1 MSQAN
6 THEQFMLELIN
17 AERAKVGA
25 QPLAFDSDLNDSAE
39 NHSSW
44 MIATDTFS
52 HTGANSS
59 SPGDRMSAAGYNFT
73 GSWAWAENIA
83 WMSTRA
89 PDGQQDEVQQLHSM
103 LMNSA
108 GHRTNLLNDTYR
120 EIGVGFEVGQF
131 DRFEGAFVTQNFART
146 ATDSF
151 LTGVAFD
158 DQDGDN
164 RYDIG
169 EGLGSFS
176 IVVKNNMT
184 GAVETTTTSPAGGYA
199 LELASGN
206 YTVSFS
212 ANGFATTSF
221 QTNIGN
227 KNVKL
232 DLIDPAA
239 SNDAPVPSPQPV
251 PEPTPAPTPE
261 PIPEPAPEP
270 ELNMITGTMASET
283 LRGTSDDDKI
293 LGIGGRDRLFGNDGD
308 DHIDGGSGNDLLWGG
323 TGTDVL
329 TGGSGRDLF
338 VFNTPFIN
346 AVDEITDFSP
356 VDDYIIVENAIFSGL
371 QRGRLKNSAF
381 HIGTE
386 AHDNTDRIIYD
397 DQTGALYFDVDAAG
411 GAVAQQFAQLTA
423 GLSLQNTDLYII

>member
-17 AERAKVGA
+17 AERAKIGA
-25 QPLAFDSDLNDSAE
+25 QPLAFDGDLNESAE
-39 NHSSW
+39 SHSSW

-52 HTGANSS
+52 HTGANNS

-89 PDGQQDEVQQLHSM
+89 PEGLQDEVQQLHTN

-158 DQDGDN
+158 DQDGDK
-164 RYDIG
+164 RYDID
-169 EGLGSFS
+169 EGLGNFT
-176 IVVKNNMT
+176 INVKNNLT
-184 GAVETTTTSPAGGYA
+184 GAVETTTTNPAGGYA

-212 ANGFATTSF
+212 ASEFATTSF
-221 QTNIGN
+221 QTSIGN

-232 DLIDPAA
+232 DLIDPAT
-239 SNDAPVPSPQPV
+239 SSD
-251 PEPTPAPTPE
+251 TPAPAPQPTPE
-261 PIPEPAPEP
+261 PIPDPTPEP
-270 ELNMITGTMASET
+270 PLNTITGTIRSDF
-283 LRGTSDDDKI
+283 LRGTSGDDEI
-293 LGIGGRDRLFGNDGD
+293 LGLGGRDRLFGDAGN

-323 TGTDVL
+323 AGTNIL

-338 VFNTPFIN
+338 IFNAAFTN

-356 VDDYIIVENAIFSGL
+356 TDDFIILENAIFSGL
-371 QRGRLKNSAF
+371 QNGRLNNSAL

-397 DQTGALYFDVDAAG
+397 DQTGALYFDADAIG
-411 GAVAQQFAQLTA
+411 GADAQQFAQLTA
-423 GLSLQNTDLYII
+423 GLSLQNSDFYII